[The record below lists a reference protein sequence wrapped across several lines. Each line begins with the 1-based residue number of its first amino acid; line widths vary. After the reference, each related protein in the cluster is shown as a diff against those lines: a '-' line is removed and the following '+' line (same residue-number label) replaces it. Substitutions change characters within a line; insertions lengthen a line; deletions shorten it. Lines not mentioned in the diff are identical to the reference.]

1 MPLACLLIR
10 RGSLSDRALR
20 PWPEAAVLL
29 IFFVA
34 ARSILC
40 ARQQFKAT
48 RRVFPRLNVLRFV
61 AIARPLCVRAFQKNI
76 AW

>member
-1 MPLACLLIR
+1 MPLACLLIG

-20 PWPEAAVLL
+20 PRPEAAVLL

-40 ARQQFKAT
+40 ARQQCKAT
-48 RRVFPRLNVLRFV
+48 RRVFLG
-61 AIARPLCVRAFQKNI
+61 
-76 AW
+76 

>member
-1 MPLACLLIR
+1 MPHDRSPSLG
-10 RGSLSDRALR
+10 GSLSDRALR
-20 PWPEAAVLL
+20 LWPEAAVLL

-48 RRVFPRLNVLRFV
+48 RHVFLG
-61 AIARPLCVRAFQKNI
+61 
-76 AW
+76 